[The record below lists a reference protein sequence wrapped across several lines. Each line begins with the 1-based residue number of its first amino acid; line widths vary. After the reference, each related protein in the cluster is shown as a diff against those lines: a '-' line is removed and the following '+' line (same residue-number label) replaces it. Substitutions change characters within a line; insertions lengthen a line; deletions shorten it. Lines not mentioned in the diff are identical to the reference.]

1 MPLVFDG
8 ADSAAG
14 QGRVKAAQSAP
25 AGLGLDHDTDQA
37 KLHQIKNGGYCSQ
50 STEGGNNVA
59 ITKNDDRNTYGN
71 NEKKW
76 PQKSMRGLNS
86 HAGMYIR

>member
-1 MPLVFDG
+1 MMPLVFDG

-59 ITKNDDRNTYGN
+59 MT
-71 NEKKW
+71 
-76 PQKSMRGLNS
+76 
-86 HAGMYIR
+86 